1 MKKLFHLLDQDK
13 SDLDTIINHIDNFKN
28 FRIHVI
34 GDTIV
39 DTYTRTQLI
48 GGNTKTP
55 TFSVLY
61 GSHEDYVGG
70 AGIVAKHL
78 VSAGAQVTFTSVVGN
93 DSLGRFVKKDMN
105 KHNLDLNLIVD
116 ENRPTTNKNAIII
129 SDDYRLLKIDKLDN
143 SPYNAKIY
151 DEIKDKIDNTNW

>member
-1 MKKLFHLLDQDK
+1 MK
-13 SDLDTIINHIDNFKN
+13 IINHIQKFKN
-28 FRIHVI
+28 FKVHVI

-78 VSAGAQVTFTSVVGN
+78 VSAGAQVTFTSVVG
-93 DSLGRFVKKDMN
+93 D
-105 KHNLDLNLIVD
+105 D
-116 ENRPTTNKNAIII
+116 ETW
-129 SDDYRLLKIDKLDN
+129 KIC
-143 SPYNAKIY
+143 
-151 DEIKDKIDNTNW
+151 